1 MPLTVNC
8 ITTLLSPITALC
20 VAGVTE
26 TNNAPGKN
34 AYIYIYRHWIKT
46 FTNININP
54 LWVQRNKYL
63 YSDPI
68 NAYKTFRL

>member
-26 TNNAPGKN
+26 TDNAPGKN
-34 AYIYIYRHWIKT
+34 AYIYIYIVIGLKLLLTLISTHFGFNEISI
-46 FTNININP
+46 FTQI
-54 LWVQRNKYL
+54 L
-63 YSDPI
+63 
-68 NAYKTFRL
+68 